1 MPSREQHAVLRQWSP
16 LLEQMAYKSSARI
29 LNLLDAL
36 RPEIIQHLTAG
47 AQGAEPG
54 LSVYWSGVHIVA
66 YLTLLASEPEAQ
78 PWLSDMASQFRWTMW
93 TPTFPLLR
101 ERTVWLAASSPPPPG
116 PFGQPVI
123 SPIFPAASQS
133 EQPVK
138 AFGAV
143 VGRGAHPL

>member
-1 MPSREQHAVLRQWSP
+1 MPSGEQYAVLRQWSP

-78 PWLSDMASQFRWTMW
+78 PWLSDMASQLRWTMW

-101 ERTVWLAASSPPPPG
+101 ETERCG
-116 PFGQPVI
+116 
-123 SPIFPAASQS
+123 SQHA
-133 EQPVK
+133 PRACAV
-138 AFGAV
+138 AFGELVMEANT
-143 VGRGAHPL
+143 